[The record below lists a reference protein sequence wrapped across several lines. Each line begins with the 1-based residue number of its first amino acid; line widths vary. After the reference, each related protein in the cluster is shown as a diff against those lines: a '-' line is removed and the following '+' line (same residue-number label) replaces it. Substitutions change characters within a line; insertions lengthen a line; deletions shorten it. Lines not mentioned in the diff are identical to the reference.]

1 MKDIR
6 LFYRRMLNTDIDT
19 VMQMETSVY
28 THPMAERIF
37 KDCIRV
43 GYECWLAMLDET
55 IIGHAV
61 ISVAAGE
68 SHILNIS
75 VAKKFQ
81 GHGIGKQFIEFLV
94 NIASNKQAIMVLLE
108 VRPSNIAAINCYLAT
123 GFNEIG
129 CRKNYYPADD
139 NGRED
144 ALLFARDI
152 G

>member
-1 MKDIR
+1 MKDMK
-6 LFYRRMLNTDIDT
+6 LSYRRMLNADIDT
-19 VMQMETSVY
+19 VMQIETSVY
-28 THPMAERIF
+28 THPWTERIF

-94 NIASNKQAIMVLLE
+94 NIASNKQASMVLLE

>member
-1 MKDIR
+1 MKNIK
-6 LFYRRMLNTDIDT
+6 LSYRRMLNTDIDT
-19 VMQMETSVY
+19 VMQIETSVY
-28 THPMAERIF
+28 THPWTERIF
-37 KDCIRV
+37 KDCIV
-43 GYECWLAMLDET
+43 
-55 IIGHAV
+55 GHAV

-68 SHILNIS
+68 SHILNLS
-75 VAKKFQ
+75 VTRKLQ

-94 NIASNKQAIMVLLE
+94 NIARDKRASMVLLE

-129 CRKNYYPADD
+129 CRKDYYPAE

-144 ALLFARDI
+144 ALLFARET

>member
-1 MKDIR
+1 MTHAE
-6 LFYRRMLNTDIDT
+6 LSFRRMDTGDIDT
-19 VMQMETSVY
+19 VMLVEKQVYEYPWNET
-28 THPMAERIF
+28 IF
-37 KDCIRV
+37 SDCIRV
-43 GYECWLAMLDET
+43 GYDCWLVSIENE

-75 VAKKFQ
+75 VAKAHQ
-81 GHGIGKQFIEFLV
+81 GQSIGKRFIEFLV
-94 NIASNKQAIMVLLE
+94 DIAKTKKAEVIMLE
-108 VRPSNIAAINCYLAT
+108 VRPSNVQAIHCYNAA

-129 CRKNYYPADD
+129 CRKDYYPAAED
-139 NGRED
+139 RED

>member
-1 MKDIR
+1 MKNIK
-6 LFYRRMLNTDIDT
+6 LSYRRMEYDDIDT
-19 VMQMETSVY
+19 VMQVETRVY
-28 THPMAERIF
+28 THPWTERIF

-43 GYECWLAMLDET
+43 GYECWLAMLDES
-55 IIGHAV
+55 IVGHAV
-61 ISVAAGE
+61 ISIAAGE
-68 SHILNIS
+68 CHILNLS
-75 VAKKFQ
+75 VANEFQ

-94 NIASNKQAIMVLLE
+94 NIARNKKANTIMLE

-129 CRKNYYPADD
+129 CRRDYYPAD

-144 ALLFARDI
+144 ALLFARQI